1 MKNEKAKIKIKN
13 KLNSEKKKGS
23 KEAKIHDMV
32 DWGTFVILYRG
43 LWWHGPYRESP
54 SMS

>member
-1 MKNEKAKIKIKN
+1 MKEQKEKKKK
-13 KLNSEKKKGS
+13 SEKKGS

-43 LWWHGPYRESP
+43 LWWHGPCRESP